1 MLFVR
6 RWGGVNGGQIKVFDY
21 AKHVAGSGL
30 FEPWLFLAPGSTPL
44 DPSLAFDGLRTADD
58 PDAADAYFLAGL
70 DWRVLDAAGV
80 RIGARPVVNLI
91 QGFGHTEPGDAKHAF
106 LDRPAL
112 RICVSPAVAAEIR
125 ATGRANGPVIAIENG
140 LDPAIASRPV
150 ERAARV
156 VIAGQ
161 KNAAIA
167 LEVGAA
173 LERRGV
179 PAEVL
184 TATMARDAFL
194 DALAGATVAVVL
206 PHEREGF
213 FLPAL
218 EAMALGCAVVVPD
231 CEGTRAYCI
240 DGESASVCAYSA
252 DAIAGAALRVW
263 DDPALAARLTAGG
276 RAQAERHSLARER
289 AQFVDALEAY
299 VGRRGVPA

>member
-6 RWGGVNGGQIKVFDY
+6 RWGGVNGGQIKVSDY

-30 FEPWLFLAPGSTPL
+30 FEPWLFLAPESTPL
-44 DPSLAFDGLRTADD
+44 DPSLAFAGLRRADD

-80 RIGARPVVNLI
+80 RIGDRPVVNLI
-91 QGFGHTEPGDAKHAF
+91 QGFGHADLGDPKHAY
-106 LDRPAL
+106 LERPAL
-112 RICVSPAVAAEIR
+112 RICVSPAVAAEID
-125 ATGRANGPVIAIENG
+125 ATGRANGPMVTIENG
-140 LDPAIASRPV
+140 IDVAIATRPL
-150 ERAARV
+150 ERARRV
-156 VIAGQ
+156 VIAGE
-161 KNAAIA
+161 KNASVA
-167 LEVGAA
+167 LEVASA
-173 LERRGV
+173 LEARGV
-179 PAEVL
+179 PVEVL
-184 TATMARDAFL
+184 TATIARDAFL
-194 DALAGATVAVVL
+194 DALAGASVAVVL

-231 CEGTRAYCI
+231 CEGTRTFCI
-240 DGESASVCAYSA
+240 DGQSASVCAYA
-252 DAIAGAALRVW
+252 AGAIADAALRVW

-276 RAQAERHSLARER
+276 RVQAERHSLARER